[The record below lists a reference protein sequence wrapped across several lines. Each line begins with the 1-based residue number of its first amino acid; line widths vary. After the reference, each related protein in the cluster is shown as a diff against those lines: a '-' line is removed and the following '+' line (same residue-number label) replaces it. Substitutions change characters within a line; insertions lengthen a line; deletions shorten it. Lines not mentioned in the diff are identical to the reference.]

1 MPERTELK
9 SINYRLWFVLILSS
23 LIPLVYSTTR
33 IHFLG
38 DMPNTWTFS
47 IASQVA
53 WLNVVYEILS
63 ETLLLPLAFV
73 LGQVIKDNRQFRD
86 RASLSLLITIISY
99 LVLTGFVLG
108 LTPQLVGAMQQQTE
122 LLHRTVQYIRLES
135 IAILLSS
142 VYAFLSLVLV
152 LKNAQKALYGLLIVQ
167 MILTV
172 ACDTLLVSQF
182 SFSQQLGV
190 NGIAIGNIIVNG
202 ILAIFAVTYLSKI
215 GVQLN
220 LKCIHRDQLPWLKTW
235 GMVGWRSGLESFVRN
250 TAFIVMILQLVNQV
264 QQSGTYWLTNQF
276 IWGWLLLPVLTL
288 GKLVKQDAAT
298 NNGLSSHRVNHYL
311 WITGG
316 IMVLWLIT
324 APFWHGFISHI
335 MGVSDA
341 TAVTHLVWL
350 MLGFY
355 VVFSLN
361 NVIDSYFYG
370 IGRTDLLLYQS
381 VLVNSVFYGC
391 AFVLYKMGIF
401 VPTLDRIAIMFGF
414 GITVDAFITWALYAY
429 LRRKMDIQPE
439 AVLQTIEGMK

>member
-1 MPERTELK
+1 
-9 SINYRLWFVLILSS
+9 
-23 LIPLVYSTTR
+23 
-33 IHFLG
+33 
-38 DMPNTWTFS
+38 
-47 IASQVA
+47 
-53 WLNVVYEILS
+53 
-63 ETLLLPLAFV
+63 
-73 LGQVIKDNRQFRD
+73 
-86 RASLSLLITIISY
+86 
-99 LVLTGFVLG
+99 
-108 LTPQLVGAMQQQTE
+108 MQQQTE

-202 ILAIFAVTYLSKI
+202 ILAIFAVMYLSKI
-215 GVQLN
+215 GIRLN
-220 LKCIHRDQLPWLKTW
+220 FKCLHRDQLPWLKTW
-235 GMVGWRSGLESFVRN
+235 GIVGWKSGLESFVRN

-288 GKLVKQDAAT
+288 GQLIKQDAAT
-298 NNGLSSHRVNHYL
+298 NNGLSSQRVNHYL

-324 APFWHGFISHI
+324 APFWHGFISHV

-391 AFVLYKMGIF
+391 AFVLYKRARENPFIF
-401 VPTLDRIAIMFGF
+401 CVKKEMQYFPDMFSD
-414 GITVDAFITWALYAY
+414 IY
-429 LRRKMDIQPE
+429 LLCVGEETSTEP
-439 AVLQTIEGMK
+439 A